1 MSGLLKNKSLL
12 NLPAFDQGT
21 GDLNAIIETPR
32 NSRNK
37 YKYEPEIDLF
47 KLDGILQSGA
57 VFPFDF
63 GFIPSTV
70 GGDQDPL
77 DILIL
82 MEQPVFTGC
91 LVPSRIIGVIEAEQK
106 SKNKVERNDR
116 LIAVFSRSH
125 SYSDINN
132 LQQLNKNILNE
143 IEYFFITY
151 NRIKGKEFKPVGR
164 YGSRHAIKIV
174 REGVKNFKKLN
185 SPRIDLME

>member
-1 MSGLLKNKSLL
+1 MPGLLKNKSLL

-151 NRIKGKEFKPVGR
+151 NRIKGKEFKPVGH

-185 SPRIDLME
+185 SPRIGLME